1 MKLNTTRALRFF
13 VVEHWVALFFAWR
26 RNDMLCQRN
35 VNDQRGKNMATQTVT
50 LQVDQAIAEVVR
62 ALMAKAEAAGKTI
75 TALFEE
81 LKETGQPLM
90 LAVNGGETLVL
101 QDAGSY
107 QKLLEELD
115 RAEAIAGIQR
125 GLEAVEAG
133 RTRPVK
139 EFLAELREE
148 FGFPELRL
156 GKQ

>member
-1 MKLNTTRALRFF
+1 
-13 VVEHWVALFFAWR
+13 
-26 RNDMLCQRN
+26 
-35 VNDQRGKNMATQTVT
+35 MATQTVT

-90 LAVNGGETLVL
+90 LAVNGGEVIVL
-101 QDAGSY
+101 QDAEGY

-125 GLEAVEAG
+125 GLEAVEAS

-139 EFLAELREE
+139 DFLAELREE
-148 FGFPELRL
+148 FSFPESRPD
-156 GKQ
+156 KQ